1 MSVLPIF
8 SKFLEKVIYV
18 RLYNN
23 LVKYSIVFDNQY
35 GFRKNH
41 STSLALIHLYEKLSS
56 AIDNKEYTLG
66 VFIDLSKAFDT
77 VNHDMLL
84 AKLEHHGVR
93 GNSLSGLRVLS
104 QTESNLSAT
113 IIINLLN
120 SLLDVEFL
128 RDPS

>member
-18 RLYNN
+18 RLYNY
-23 LVKYSIVFDNQY
+23 LVKYSILFDNQY

-84 AKLEHHGVR
+84 AKLEHYGVR
-93 GNSLSGLRVLS
+93 GNSLSGLRVIS

-113 IIINLLN
+113 IIIILLN